1 MSAAVPEAL
10 GSPYLDAL
18 SAVLGRARAAD
29 VETLPAA
36 ARLVT
41 EVVTGDGIVYVYGS
55 GHSQLVA
62 LDINRRAG
70 SIAPLQVIFDPMWGV
85 SEMVEGY
92 GPTLLSE
99 VAFTGADCLV
109 VISNSGNTASPIEIA
124 MAAHASGTPVVAV
137 TAVEI
142 SKASKARHS
151 SGKKLFE
158 LADIVLDNGGV
169 GADVAVRVGVVGVG
183 ATSTLVAA
191 ALLHEV
197 IVEAVFALA
206 ARGIELPVYRANSE
220 EGGREHNTRLR
231 ERFRGRLKTVP

>member
-1 MSAAVPEAL
+1 MSAAVPEL
-10 GSPYLDAL
+10 RDGLYLDAL
-18 SAVLGRARAAD
+18 GAVLGRARAAN
-29 VETLPAA
+29 VQSLPAA

-41 EVVTGDGIVYVYGS
+41 NVVAGDGIVYIYGS

-62 LDINRRAG
+62 LDLNRRAG
-70 SIAPLQVIFDPMWGV
+70 SIAPLQAIFDPMWGV

-99 VAFTGADCLV
+99 VAFTGADVLV
-109 VISNSGNTASPIEIA
+109 VISDSGNSASPIEVA
-124 MAAHASGTPVVAV
+124 MAARAAGTPVVAV

-142 SKASKARHS
+142 SKTSTPRHS

-158 LADIVLDNGGV
+158 LADVVLDNGGV
-169 GADVAVRVGVVGVG
+169 GADLAIRVGEVGVG
-183 ATSTLVAA
+183 ATSTVVAA

-206 ARGIELPVYRANSE
+206 ARGIEPPVYRANSE
-220 EGGREHNTRLR
+220 EGGREHNARIR
-231 ERFRGRLKTVP
+231 ERYRGRLKTVP